1 MQRLFWQENDMAFPD
16 VRSLIPHTGSMVL
29 LERIIAADQEG
40 LCAEVRIRAESL
52 FCSANGVGGW
62 VGLEYMAQTIAAY
75 AGYRALLRGEPIK
88 LGFLLGTRRYE
99 CSRATFAVGSLLR
112 VHVKRL
118 LQSEN
123 GLGSFECHIEDQEG
137 MVASATV
144 TVFQPDDASDFL
156 KGVRDE

>member
-1 MQRLFWQENDMAFPD
+1 MIFPD
-16 VRSLIPHTGSMVL
+16 VRSLIPHSGSMVL
-29 LERIIAADQEG
+29 LERVISADQEE
-40 LCAEVRIRAESL
+40 LCAEVCIRPESL
-52 FCSANGVGGW
+52 FCSAGRVGAW

-99 CSRATFAVGSLLR
+99 SSRPTFAVGSVLR
-112 VHVKRL
+112 VHVRRL

-123 GLGSFECHIEDQEG
+123 GLGSFECRIEDHEDL
-137 MVASATV
+137 VVSATV

-156 KGVRDE
+156 IGVGDE